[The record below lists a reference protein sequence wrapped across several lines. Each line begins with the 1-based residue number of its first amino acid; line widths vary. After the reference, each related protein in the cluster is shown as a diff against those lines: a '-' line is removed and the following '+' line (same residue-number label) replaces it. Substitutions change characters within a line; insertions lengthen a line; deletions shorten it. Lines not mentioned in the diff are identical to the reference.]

1 MVAWESSQNLGT
13 PPLVSPHN
21 DVWRWLQKFHTG
33 DVMCHY
39 PDPDSSPVVSPCLSL
54 VARGVWWPPA
64 SAASVARRRLGTSLT
79 QIWVVL
85 LNTIYPRLTTNQK
98 HFTDLGIGTSP
109 VWNFCSHFSD
119 VISQRNQLW
128 CRDMSAVFSGYLTVE
143 CSHVGRHRP
152 RCRLWKSK
160 FKFFPHNPLLAA
172 ILYSREG
179 YKSCL
184 FSFKA
189 RKSRFKHK
197 N

>member
-13 PPLVSPHN
+13 PPLVSPQN

-39 PDPDSSPVVSPCLSL
+39 LDPDWSPVVFLCLSL
-54 VARGVWWPPA
+54 VARGVWWLPSPA
-64 SAASVARRRLGTSLT
+64 ARVTRRRLGTSQT

-85 LNTIYPRLTTNQK
+85 LNAIYPRLTTNQK
-98 HFTDLGIGTSP
+98 HYPDLGIGAST
-109 VWNFCSHFSD
+109 VWNFCNHFSD
-119 VISQRNQLW
+119 VISQRNQCW
-128 CRDMSAVFSGYLTVE
+128 CCFLRLSDG
-143 CSHVGRHRP
+143 SHVGRHRP

-160 FKFFPHNPLLAA
+160 FKFFPHNLLLAA
-172 ILYSREG
+172 ILDFGEG

-189 RKSRFKHK
+189 KKSRFKHK